1 MVFRPSPDNDN
12 STRKARKRERNGE
25 GERRR
30 GVWGS
35 QSKRALDSER
45 VEGKSYPTNK
55 TLSLEF
61 HCSQQ
66 RITGSKKKKEGEN
79 SKKGREGEKKAGNY
93 RRSII

>member
-30 GVWGS
+30 GSVGS

-55 TLSLEF
+55 TLSPEF

-66 RITGSKKKKEGEN
+66 RITGSKEKGGEN
-79 SKKGREGEKKAGNY
+79 SKRKGG
-93 RRSII
+93 